1 MTAASNN
8 STANDT
14 LLSGVIPAT
23 YVHLLYD
30 YLAAKNIDAEKLLG
44 PQPTVDKGL
53 GRFPVVEWKQHLK
66 SASELL
72 NDPLLGLHLGQT
84 ISPKHFGVLGYVLL
98 SCGTLG
104 AALLRL
110 QQYHQLIY
118 DVNPM
123 EIEADANQVTLLW
136 GLEMGRPGAL
146 VDETAISSLLQ
157 SCRDITDSPNYAP
170 QSVAFVN
177 PAPSDP
183 SAYENWFGCP
193 VEFDQSTT
201 RITLKLSDLETPLR
215 TADPALIEI
224 LEQQADALLA
234 DLQASEDRPLSAEI
248 RRLIVQQIRNSEP
261 SADSVAAALHITS
274 RTLHRKL
281 SAESTSFRQVLQQTR
296 HQLAKQ
302 YLQDPRL
309 QLSEIALLL
318 AYSEQSAFN
327 RAFKS
332 WQQQTPAQYRRQ
344 L

>member
-1 MTAASNN
+1 MTTESNN
-8 STANDT
+8 SPASDAQ
-14 LLSGVIPAT
+14 LSGVIPTT

-30 YLAAKNIDAEKLLG
+30 YLNSKSIDAEQLLG

-53 GRFPVVEWKQHLK
+53 GRFPVVEWKQHLQ

-123 EIEADANQVTLLW
+123 EIEADADQLTLLW

-146 VDETAISSLLQ
+146 VDEAAISSLLQ

-170 QSVAFVN
+170 LSVAFVN
-177 PAPSDP
+177 PAPDDIKS
-183 SAYENWFGCP
+183 YEKWFRCP
-193 VEFDQSTT
+193 VEFNQSTT

-215 TADPALIEI
+215 TADPALIQI
-224 LEQQADALLA
+224 LEQQADDLLA
-234 DLQASEDRPLSAEI
+234 DLKASEDKPLSAEI
-248 RRLIVQQIRNSEP
+248 RRLIVQQIRDAEP
-261 SADSVAAALHITS
+261 SADSVAAALNITS

-281 SAESTSFRQVLQQTR
+281 TAESTSFRLVLQQTR
-296 HQLAKQ
+296 HQLAKE